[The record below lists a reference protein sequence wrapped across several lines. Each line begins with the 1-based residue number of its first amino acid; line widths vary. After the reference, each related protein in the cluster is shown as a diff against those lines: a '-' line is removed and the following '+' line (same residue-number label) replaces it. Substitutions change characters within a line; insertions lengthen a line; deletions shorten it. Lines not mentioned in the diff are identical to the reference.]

1 MPLTFLLDEHFRGL
15 LGRAIQSHNRQSG
28 YPIDALRVG
37 DPPDLP
43 LGSLD
48 PDILLWTEREGRILL
63 SHDKKTMVPDF
74 VQHLHAGRHSPGL
87 LIVHKRYTLPALLGT
102 LEAIAHFGDPADY
115 LDQIDY
121 IP

>member
-1 MPLTFLLDEHFRGL
+1 MSLTFLLDEHFCGL
-15 LGRAIQSHNRQSG
+15 LGRAIQQHNRRSG
-28 YPIDALRVG
+28 YPIDALGVG

-63 SHDKKTMVPDF
+63 SHDKKTLVPDF
-74 VQHLHAGRHSPGL
+74 LRHLQAGRHSPGL
-87 LIVHKRYTLPALLGT
+87 LIVRGRYTLAALLGI
-102 LEAIAHFGDPADY
+102 LEVIAHLGDPADY
-115 LDQIDY
+115 FDQIDY